1 MLGLA
6 PVVGSG
12 NGLTIVPLKS
22 LVHSLKGMGLSIL
35 LLKIAQKNINDELRH
50 GVAIEYLGAVG

>member
-6 PVVGSG
+6 IVFGSG

-22 LVHSLKGMGLSIL
+22 LVQSLKGMGLSIL
-35 LLKIAQKNINDELRH
+35 LLKIAQKNINDELCH